1 MKLVQFTGII
11 SEAVQCNKKQ
21 FEEKY
26 SMTKY
31 FRYWTV
37 RRWNDI
43 RGRQIK
49 RRIPQSKKEKIIP
62 IMVNVGIHAEMIL
75 RRRIQIREVK
85 VMKRKRRS
93 ERLVISIDFS
103 AWLANRWIFGK
114 QFVLY
119 ALIYFLFFLLVFYW
133 HRDPFGLVV
142 RTKSV

>member
-103 AWLANRWIFGK
+103 A
-114 QFVLY
+114 
-119 ALIYFLFFLLVFYW
+119 
-133 HRDPFGLVV
+133 
-142 RTKSV
+142 